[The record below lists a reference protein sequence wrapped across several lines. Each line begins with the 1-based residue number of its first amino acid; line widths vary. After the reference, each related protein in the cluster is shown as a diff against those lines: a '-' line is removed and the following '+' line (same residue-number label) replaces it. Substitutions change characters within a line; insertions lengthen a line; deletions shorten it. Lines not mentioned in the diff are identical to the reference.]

1 MSRNN
6 IGKGALWVSAGD
18 VMRAVMRTVALVLG
32 AFLSLLLRLAARI
45 FPFYVEPSVA
55 SVSLSMS
62 KGCLPSSVTRSA
74 KKISP
79 SKSSGIQSWCR
90 FNALGQ
96 LNLLLVIPALRLRS
110 G

>member
-6 IGKGALWVSAGD
+6 MGKGALWVSAGD
-18 VMRAVMRTVALVLG
+18 MMRAVMRTVALVWE
-32 AFLSLLLRLAARI
+32 AFLALLLRLAARI

-62 KGCLPSSVTRSA
+62 
-74 KKISP
+74 
-79 SKSSGIQSWCR
+79 WCR
-90 FNALGQ
+90 ITALGQ
-96 LNLLLVIPALRLRS
+96 LHLLLVIPALRLRS